1 MNVTAV
7 AIIAIIAGMVV
18 TIVKVATKHE
28 HEKTKHKNDPAME
41 QELAALRER
50 VEVLESIVTDSKYDL
65 NRQFDE
71 LKKDKV
77 A

>member
-1 MNVTAV
+1 MNLTAI
-7 AIIAIIAGMVV
+7 AIIAIISGMIVS
-18 TIVKVATKHE
+18 IVKVATKHQQ
-28 HEKTKHKNDPAME
+28 HKTKFKNDTALE

-71 LKKDKV
+71 LKKDRV